1 MKWLILTQSTASQ
14 RNTEHIHTDQIYMY
28 LAYKLQIYVVPYTLY
43 ALILVLIKLI
53 FKLTYIHIYEILW
66 NIDIFRI
73 SMMRHPTE
81 VMKYKLF
88 KQESYYWR

>member
-1 MKWLILTQSTASQ
+1 MAHF
-14 RNTEHIHTDQIYMY
+14 NTEHSFSKEHRTHTHRSD
-28 LAYKLQIYVVPYTLY
+28 VPHTLY

-53 FKLTYIHIYEILW
+53 FKLKYIHIYEILW

-73 SMMRHPTE
+73 SIMRHPTG

-88 KQESYYWR
+88 K